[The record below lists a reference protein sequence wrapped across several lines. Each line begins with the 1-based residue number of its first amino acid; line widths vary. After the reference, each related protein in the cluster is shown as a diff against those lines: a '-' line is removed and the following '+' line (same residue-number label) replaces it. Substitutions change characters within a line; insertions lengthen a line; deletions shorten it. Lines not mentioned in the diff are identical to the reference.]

1 MWKSCVVPRH
11 NFALIFRVFVA
22 SRPTHTHTHDRNGRK
37 RDVQPTHRNVA
48 RGTINRGTAI
58 SSIRFARVTN
68 SPSPLPSRDTLS
80 GPRIFYK
87 SRFRDRFIAPPLTR
101 YTRVET
107 LEERAKHRVPL
118 FVLRKFVRFVRRNEY
133 ATILKYK

>member
-1 MWKSCVVPRH
+1 MSCRGTISRLFFACSLPR
-11 NFALIFRVFVA
+11 AR
-22 SRPTHTHTHDRNGRK
+22 HTHTHDRNGRK

-58 SSIRFARVTN
+58 SSIRFACVTN
-68 SPSPLPSRDTLS
+68 SPSPLLSRDTLS

-118 FVLRKFVRFVRRNEY
+118 FVDSWKIPKFLINSYSFEMNTQRF
-133 ATILKYK
+133 